1 MVERVAF
8 AGRAVLFFAGLL
20 LISGPA
26 LAQDEPIPVRYQFG
40 LAIAGSP
47 QKAEVIGSYA
57 RGCLAG
63 GEQLPAN
70 GPYWQAMRL
79 SRNRHWGHPNLI
91 AMIKKLAKDS
101 VTRDGWP
108 GLLVGD
114 LAQPRGGPM
123 MSGHKSHQVGLD
135 ADIWL
140 TPMPTRRYTWRER
153 EDVSAVSMLK
163 NVLDVNPKVFTPG
176 HVALIRRAASY
187 PEVERIGVNPA
198 IKHALCKAEG
208 GDKPW
213 LAKIQSW
220 AGHHYHMHIRIRCPS
235 GSPTCRKQGRPNG
248 TSCASAEKWYENLKA
263 YLAKPK
269 KKKKKRKKVVKKKKK
284 KVVRTIAWLPK
295 ACRRV
300 LAADAMPYYAEPRAP
315 ARVVTLPVRRTTRV
329 AGGQ

>member
-1 MVERVAF
+1 MKSIRVM
-8 AGRAVLFFAGLL
+8 
-20 LISGPA
+20 A
-26 LAQDEPIPVRYQFG
+26 LAQISWLFIAICLASLAEAADSPVPVKYHFG
-40 LAIAGSP
+40 MAIAGSP
-47 QKAEVIGSYA
+47 QKPEVIGSYA

-63 GEQLPAN
+63 AEQLPAD
-70 GPYWQAMRL
+70 GDHWQAMRL

-91 AMIKKLAKDS
+91 AMIKRLAEDS
-101 VTRDGWP
+101 VTKDRWP

-140 TPMPTRRYTWRER
+140 TPMPSRRYNWNER
-153 EDVSAVSMLK
+153 EQTSAVSMLK
-163 NVLDVNPKVFTPG
+163 SVLEVNPEVFTPG

-220 AGHHYHMHIRIRCPS
+220 AGHHYHMHIRIKCPS
-235 GSPTCRKQGRPNG
+235 GSPHCKPQGLPKG
-248 TSCASAEKWYENLKA
+248 TSCAAAQKWYDNLKA
-263 YLAKPK
+263 YLARPK
-269 KKKKKRKKVVKKKKK
+269 KKKKKPTATKPKKKGKPA
-284 KVVRTIAWLPK
+284 VRTIAWLPNR
-295 ACRRV
+295 CRSV
-300 LAADAMPYYAEPRAP
+300 LAADNMPYFVGPRAP
-315 ARVVTLPVRRTTRV
+315 EEVRELPTRRT
-329 AGGQ
+329 GG